1 MSPGGSPT
9 TPTRSRPTRSQPRP
23 PRAGTSTT
31 RVGRTSRPVTASP
44 RAPRPR
50 PAPPRRAPRPS
61 PTSRYPLPRRA
72 GIPRRRLF
80 VVLVVV
86 LLLFAVLAF
95 RTAQLQTIEPERFVE
110 ISTEQTV
117 RTQTLAADRGSIYDR
132 NGYELA
138 LSIPL
143 RTIYT
148 DPKFVSDPAAEA
160 AALAPIL
167 DMPADEL
174 EQLLG
179 ADNRFG
185 YLARQVPEDV
195 ADRVEALELD
205 GVYLIEEPHRFT
217 PSGDLARSLVGM
229 TDIDNQGLGGLEL
242 QYDELLA
249 GTPGELTY
257 EQDPEGRT
265 IAGGEHHLVP
275 PEAGGGLV
283 LTLDR
288 ALQYEAERVL
298 ADHVARNGAESGTLI
313 AMQPGT
319 GEILAM
325 ANVDVD
331 AETGQPRVS
340 SNNLALTTVFE
351 PGSVMKI
358 VGMGGAIEDGLVSP
372 TGSCINAPDQINVA
386 GSTFT
391 EFHPHGDG
399 CWVPEDVLVNSSNT
413 GSISIA
419 QMLGSE
425 RLHHYFRA
433 FGFGD
438 ATDLGFPNELG
449 GYVRPVDEWWGT
461 SIASMPI
468 GQGISVTPL
477 QMLLAYNAIAND
489 GVFVPAQLVRASV
502 DGDGNEH
509 LTGTGDRRRVLSDA
523 SAAIV
528 RQMLTEVVTRGTAQE
543 AQIDGFYPAGKTGTA
558 QIPAPGGGYEF
569 PDGTKHYMATFCGF
583 LPADDPQLSVCVV
596 LQHPTAGAY
605 TGGAVAAPAFADF
618 GRFAVAHLH
627 LTPSQLELS
636 PEDLGI
642 GIVNAAP
649 TEEAPYYA
657 GLGPAPE
664 GRVRSEPTQLHEE
677 PDPVPPDAEATGAT
691 GAPPPGATTL
701 SG

>member
-1 MSPGGSPT
+1 M
-9 TPTRSRPTRSQPRP
+9 
-23 PRAGTSTT
+23 
-31 RVGRTSRPVTASP
+31 
-44 RAPRPR
+44 
-50 PAPPRRAPRPS
+50 PRRPIS
-61 PTSRYPLPRRA
+61 TRRA
-72 GIPRRRLF
+72 GIPRRRL
-80 VVLVVV
+80 VAVLVIVV
-86 LLLFAVLAF
+86 LLFAVLAF
-95 RTAQLQTIEPERFVE
+95 RTAQLQTLEPERFVE

-160 AALAPIL
+160 TALAPIL
-167 DMPADEL
+167 DLPAADL
-174 EQLLG
+174 EQTLA

-185 YLARQVPEDV
+185 YLARQVADDV
-195 ADRVEALELD
+195 ADRVEALDLD
-205 GVYLIEEPHRFT
+205 GVYFIEEPHRFT
-217 PSGDLARSLVGM
+217 PSGDLARSLLGL
-229 TDIDNQGLGGLEL
+229 TDVDNKGLGGLEL
-242 QYDELLA
+242 QYNSLLA

-288 ALQYEAERVL
+288 ALQYEAEQVL
-298 ADHVARNGAESGTLI
+298 ADHVARNGAESGSLV
-313 AMQPGT
+313 AMKPDT

-331 AETGQPRVS
+331 ADTGETRVS

-358 VGMGGAIEDGLVSP
+358 VGMSGGIEDGVVSP
-372 TGSCINAPDQINVA
+372 TGECINAPDTITVA
-386 GSTFT
+386 GSTFS

-399 CWVPEDVLVNSSNT
+399 CWPAEDVLVNSSNT
-413 GSISIA
+413 GSITIA
-419 QMLGSE
+419 QRLGSD
-425 RLHHYFRA
+425 RLYHYFRA

-438 ATDLGFPNELG
+438 STGLGFPNELG
-449 GYVRPVDEWWGT
+449 GYVRPVEDWWGT

-477 QMLLAYNAIAND
+477 QMLLAYNTIANG
-489 GVFVPAQLVRASV
+489 GVFVPAQLVRATV
-502 DGDGNEH
+502 DGEGNEH
-509 LTGTGDRRRVLSDA
+509 LTTAGEHRRVISDGT
-523 SAAIV
+523 AAAV
-528 RQMLTEVVTRGTAQE
+528 GQMLTEVVTRGTAQD
-543 AQIDGFYPAGKTGTA
+543 AQVDGFYPAGKTGTA
-558 QIPAPGGGYEF
+558 QIPAPDGGYEF
-569 PDGTKHYMATFCGF
+569 PDGTKHYVSTFCGF
-583 LPADDPQLSVCVV
+583 LPADNPQLSVCVV

-618 GRFAVAHLH
+618 GEFAVAHLH
-627 LTPSQLELS
+627 ITPSELELS
-636 PEDLGI
+636 PEDLGL
-642 GIVNAAP
+642 GTVSVARPAE
-649 TEEAPYYA
+649 TPYYA
-657 GLGPAPE
+657 GLGPAPD
-664 GRVRSEPTQLHEE
+664 GQVRAEPTR
-677 PDPVPPDAEATGAT
+677 PPEAESGDGEAAGDGATDATGA
-691 GAPPPGATTL
+691 APPGATTL